1 MPVPRYEPAF
11 YWRIIRDYEDQLR
24 EEGLGVEEARQKA
37 SQAVPEP
44 VVVTVSVSD
53 SLVDIEKRL
62 QASDVRNAPRLVLHV
77 TRTESG
83 EGNGQSRQRHE
94 QEEMKS
100 WAVHSVG
107 EFRSYEEELK
117 EYNQLPSM
125 VGISG
130 APHAPN
136 GLTSAKL
143 TDNIRLCKGILEPM
157 MGNRSCFDKCK

>member
-1 MPVPRYEPAF
+1 MHRHSASNCGYRCLYGFETELVV
-11 YWRIIRDYEDQLR
+11 
-24 EEGLGVEEARQKA
+24 VEEARQKA

-44 VVVTVSVSD
+44 MVVTVSVGD
-53 SLVDIEKRL
+53 SLVDIERRL

-83 EGNGQSRQRHE
+83 DRQKHE

-107 EFRSYEEELK
+107 EFRSYEEELN